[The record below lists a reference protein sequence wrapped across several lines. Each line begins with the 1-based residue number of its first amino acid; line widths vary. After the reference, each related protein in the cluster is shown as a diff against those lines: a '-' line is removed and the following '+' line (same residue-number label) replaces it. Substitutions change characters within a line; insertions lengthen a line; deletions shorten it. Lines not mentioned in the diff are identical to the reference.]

1 MSREVCGI
9 CWCPY
14 QEDGS
19 CGCNPLDDAMR
30 VPFRLAKAYEHGY
43 TAGVAHEAV
52 RVSVRLAQ
60 SYENGYNAGV
70 AHERERIIRLLEE
83 MQREVR
89 DAHNYYG
96 FAARRIREST

>member
-1 MSREVCGI
+1 MTTLREAARVAL
-9 CWCPY
+9 
-14 QEDGS
+14 EALELTSEKRD
-19 CGCNPLDDAMR
+19 PLDDAMKL
-30 VPFRLAKAYEHGY
+30 PNAMAKA
-43 TAGVAHEAV
+43 
-52 RVSVRLAQ
+52 
-60 SYENGYNAGV
+60 YENGYNAGV